1 MSRNVNVVLELS
13 QSLVDDLR
21 RMASDRGVTVSR
33 LIEIILTEVLNKE
46 MEKTYTGK
54 VLEICDN
61 GDAIIEL
68 PDDLMADIGWQ
79 IGDELSIEDESG
91 VIVISNLTTPS
102 IKKMEIKP

>member
-1 MSRNVNVVLELS
+1 MSRNCNTVLELS

-33 LIEIILTEVLNKE
+33 MIEIILTEVLNKE
-46 MEKTYTGK
+46 MEKKYTGK

-68 PDDLMADIGWQ
+68 PDDLIADIGWQ
-79 IGDELSIEDESG
+79 IGDELSIDQEDG
-91 VIVISNLTTPS
+91 LIVIRNLTVPPLNS
-102 IKKMEIKP
+102 LEIKV